1 MSATDRLKAD
11 LVTAMRERDRV
22 RASTI
27 RSLISAIDNAGAVEV
42 EKQGFGYGPKIGLGH
57 DVDRRQVTED
67 DVARIIVVERDDLVA
82 ARDEYRELGQTE
94 LAEEFERRV
103 QIAEGYLI

>member
-1 MSATDRLKAD
+1 MSATDSLKAD

-22 RASTI
+22 RVSTI
-27 RSLISAIDNAGAVEV
+27 RSLISAIDNAGAVDI
-42 EKQGFGYGPKIGLGH
+42 EKQGSDYPKTGLGH

-67 DVARIIVVERDDLVA
+67 DVTRIIVVERDDLVA

-103 QIAEGYLI
+103 QIAEGYLS